1 MADRNPTDL
10 DAAAPL
16 ESAPLETEPPVSL
29 VPEGPARSR
38 HKIKLEQTLGREEV
52 AAYLEA
58 IARGLRKGQIEFRR
72 GDETLELSPAE
83 SVDITLKASE
93 KTKGGKLKI
102 ELLWSD
108 PLPRSAR
115 VSS

>member
-10 DAAAPL
+10 GPAARA
-16 ESAPLETEPPVSL
+16 ESEPPVSL
-29 VPEGPARSR
+29 VPEGPARAR
-38 HKIKLEQTLGREEV
+38 EKIKLEQTLGREEV

-72 GDETLELSPAE
+72 GDETLELTPAE
-83 SVDITLKASE
+83 SVDIILKASE

-102 ELLWSD
+102 ELSWTD
-108 PLPRSAR
+108 AVPRSTR

>member
-1 MADRNPTDL
+1 MTDRNMTDP
-10 DAAAPL
+10 DARAPD
-16 ESAPLETEPPVSL
+16 ETEPPVSL
-29 VPEGPARSR
+29 VPEGPARAR
-38 HKIKLEQTLGREEV
+38 NKIKLEQTLAREEV

-83 SVDITLKASE
+83 SLEVTLKASE
-93 KTKGGKLKI
+93 KAKGGKLKI
-102 ELLWSD
+102 ELSWRDAS
-108 PLPRSAR
+108 PRSAR

>member
-1 MADRNPTDL
+1 MADSNMTDP
-10 DAAAPL
+10 DERTPA
-16 ESAPLETEPPVSL
+16 ETEPPVSL
-29 VPEGPARSR
+29 VPEGSARSR
-38 HKIKLEQTLGREEV
+38 NKIKLEQTLGREEV

-58 IARGLRKGQIEFRR
+58 VARGLRKGQIEFRR

-83 SVDITLKASE
+83 SVELRLKASE

-102 ELLWSD
+102 ELSWSD
-108 PLPRSAR
+108 ALPRSAR